1 MKFSKEI
8 LLGSV
13 IGCSLLLGACDKNE
27 KTASYGTEKS
37 AAVTPE
43 EKAKVLPYLNIQEKS
58 ADIAL
63 PFCETKTVLIWIF
76 RP

>member
-27 KTASYGTEKS
+27 NEQPATNRKNLQQSPLKKK
-37 AAVTPE
+37 P
-43 EKAKVLPYLNIQEKS
+43 N
-58 ADIAL
+58 
-63 PFCETKTVLIWIF
+63 FCLT
-76 RP
+76 